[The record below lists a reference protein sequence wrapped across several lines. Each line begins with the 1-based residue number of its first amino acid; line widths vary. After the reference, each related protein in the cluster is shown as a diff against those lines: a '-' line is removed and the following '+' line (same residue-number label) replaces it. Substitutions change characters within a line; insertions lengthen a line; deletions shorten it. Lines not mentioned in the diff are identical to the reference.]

1 MYGQQEQQI
10 SPHQKNS
17 DIELIRMW
25 LQQIPPIQQSSHIY
39 IAQMF
44 LKFLRKPL
52 EKVTSADIIAF
63 ANMRSIRSHN
73 RQSNQQKRIETI
85 NSLLK
90 FGQQAGIL
98 SKTKKKHSLQEPQ
111 T

>member
-1 MYGQQEQQI
+1 
-10 SPHQKNS
+10 
-17 DIELIRMW
+17 MW

-44 LKFLRKPL
+44 LKFVRKPL

-73 RQSNQQKRIETI
+73 RQSN
-85 NSLLK
+85 
-90 FGQQAGIL
+90 
-98 SKTKKKHSLQEPQ
+98 
-111 T
+111 